1 MDNRVKE
8 YRIKLKLTQEEL
20 ANRSGLSRCLISRIE
35 NGDDVNLTKKTMV
48 AIANV
53 LNVEIS
59 RLFML

>member
-20 ANRSGLSRCLISRIE
+20 ANRSGLSRYLISQIE
-35 NGDDVNLTKKTMV
+35 NGDDVNLTKNTMV

-53 LNVEIS
+53 LNVKVS